1 MSTTRIELPGNA
13 MPIVP
18 GLFGPTTGFALAAPA
33 SSVMPQTSW
42 IGQPVRA
49 VNSIA
54 LAAGRVCP
62 PTQQRV
68 RLDRSAWSKSG
79 WASR

>member
-1 MSTTRIELPGNA
+1 MTSTTRIALPGYG

-18 GLFGPTTGFALAAPA
+18 GLLGPITGFALVAPA

-42 IGQPVRA
+42 IGQPVRS

-54 LAAGRVCP
+54 LAAGSVWP

-68 RLDRSAWSKSG
+68 RLDRS
-79 WASR
+79 

>member
-1 MSTTRIELPGNA
+1 MSTTRIAVPGKG

-18 GLFGPTTGFALAAPA
+18 GLFGPMTGFALAAPA
-33 SSVMPQTSW
+33 SSVIPHTSW
-42 IGQPVRA
+42 IGQPVRS

-54 LAAGRVCP
+54 FAGGSVWP

-68 RLDRSAWSKSG
+68 RLERS
-79 WASR
+79 